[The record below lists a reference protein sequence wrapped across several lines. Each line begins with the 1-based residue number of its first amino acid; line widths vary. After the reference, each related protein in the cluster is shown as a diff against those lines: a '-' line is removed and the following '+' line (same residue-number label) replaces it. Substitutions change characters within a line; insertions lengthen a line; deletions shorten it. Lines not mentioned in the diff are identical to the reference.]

1 MLRLTLCSA
10 LFLLTLSADVPEEEI
25 ILFLSRAGEVKNFR
39 LIQDKETGKPKG
51 FGFAEF
57 IDHDSAASAVR
68 NLNDNELG
76 GRRIRV
82 DWSND
87 GDGGDSGARD
97 NNATSGANGQAPA
110 PVGQSAALP
119 PLPPGADLE
128 PGLTCPDAISKTLSA
143 LPPPQLVDVLSQMK
157 TLAKTDPGRATEL
170 LSRSPQFAYAMFQAL
185 LLLGLVDTNVL
196 SSVIEQTSQQPAQP
210 AAPAAAPLPPPVQQ
224 QQAYGGYP
232 VPFNQPAHVP
242 TPQPYQAPAPVAQ
255 PPQPAAPA
263 NQADMI
269 RTVMS
274 LTQEQIDAL
283 APEHKAQILAIR
295 QQVMGGQFRL

>member
-1 MLRLTLCSA
+1 VKSGWIANELDT
-10 LFLLTLSADVPEEEI
+10 DVPEEEI
-25 ILFLSRAGEVKNFR
+25 VHFLSRAGEVKNFR

-87 GDGGDSGARD
+87 GDGGDSGPRD
-97 NNATSGANGQAPA
+97 AWQSTGVNGQTA
-110 PVGQSAALP
+110 SATTTSTALP

-143 LPPPQLVDVLSQMK
+143 LPPPQLLDVLSQMK
-157 TLAKTDPGRATEL
+157 NLAKTDPARATEL

-185 LLLGLVDTNVL
+185 LLLGLVDTSVL
-196 SSVIEQTSQQPAQP
+196 SSVIEQTSQQSAPP
-210 AAPAAAPLPPPVQQ
+210 APAPVVQQ
-224 QQAYGGYP
+224 PPYTGYGAT
-232 VPFNQPAHVP
+232 FNQPAHVP
-242 TPQPYQAPAPVAQ
+242 TPPFQQPQSVAP
-255 PPQPAAPA
+255 PPQLPPPPAAA
-263 NQADMI
+263 AAAAAGAGGGQADI
-269 RTVMS
+269 LRQVLQ

-283 APEHKAQILAIR
+283 APEHKAQIMALR
-295 QQVMGGQFRL
+295 QQFMNAQFRV